1 MNNESPTYSTSS
13 DEGHEKGLR
22 SKSLGLLSSIT
33 IGVSST
39 APGYSLAA
47 TLGFIV
53 YAVAYQ
59 SPAIILLAFLPILFI
74 AYAYRELNR
83 ETPDCGTTF
92 TWATRVFNP
101 WVGWMGGWGLVAAGM
116 ISMASVAQIAGK
128 YFFLMLGKGFTWHTT
143 VLGKHFI
150 LVFGSSLANSTLW
163 VTAAGCSWV
172 ILLSWVS
179 YRGIN
184 VSARLQQWLLGI
196 EMVVL
201 IWFSVVALVKVYTG
215 HAGKA
220 AVKPA
225 LSWFNPFAVTDGHG
239 FSFSALSAGLLLA
252 VFLYWGWDTTVSLNE
267 ETDEPD
273 KVPGRAALI
282 STLILLITYA
292 LVAVACLAYASAKP
306 LENSED
312 VLAQIGGQ
320 VLGTHLDKF
329 LIFAV
334 LTSAAATTQTTI
346 MPNARTLLS
355 MGAYDAIPRR
365 FAKIHERYLTPG
377 FATFVTAGISIAF
390 YAGLTAISENVLGD
404 ATEVVG
410 LLVAFY
416 YGLTGFSAAWHF
428 RTNAGSSLRQISA
441 RVIMPLIGGI
451 ALLGVFV
458 KTTIDD
464 FNPDSSYTV
473 VSVFGL
479 RMGGIFVIAVGSL
492 LLGVILMLIMSRISP
507 AFFAGKTLNRHT
519 PIIVAEHV
527 YAASERFGVPDA
539 TIDENTVL
547 PPDFE
552 PLNP

>member
-1 MNNESPTYSTSS
+1 MNIESAADNATAN
-13 DEGHEKGLR
+13 EGHEKGLR
-22 SKSLGLLSSIT
+22 TKSLGLISSIA

-53 YAVAYQ
+53 ACVAYQ
-59 SPAIILLAFLPILFI
+59 SPAIILLAFIPILFI

-128 YFFLMLGKGFTWHTT
+128 YFFLM
-143 VLGKHFI
+143 
-150 LVFGSSLANSTLW
+150 FGSSLAENTLW

-184 VSARLQQWLLGI
+184 VSARLQQWLLAI

-201 IWFSVVALVKVYTG
+201 IWFSIVALFKVYSGT
-215 HAGKA
+215 AGKD
-220 AVKPA
+220 AVKPE
-225 LSWFNPFAVTDGHG
+225 LNWFNPFAVTDGHG
-239 FSFSALSAGLLLA
+239 FSFSALSAGVLLA

-267 ETDEPD
+267 ETEEPD

-282 STLILLITYA
+282 STLILLVTYA

-306 LENSED
+306 LENSDD

-355 MGAYDAIPRR
+355 MGAYDAIPRK
-365 FAKIHERYLTPG
+365 FAKIHSAYKTPA
-377 FATFVTAGISIAF
+377 FATLITATISILF

-428 RTNAGSSLRQISA
+428 RKDRGTSLREVSA

-451 ALLGVFV
+451 TLLGVFI

-464 FNPDSSYTV
+464 MNPENSYTV
-473 VSVFGL
+473 VNIFGVKL
-479 RMGGIFVIAVGSL
+479 GGIFVIAIGSL
-492 LLGVILMLIMSRISP
+492 LLGVVLMLIMSRISP

-519 PIIVAEHV
+519 PIVVAEHV
-527 YAASERFGVPDA
+527 YASADRFGVPDA
-539 TIDENTVL
+539 TIDENMII
-547 PPDFE
+547 PPDYDNDI
-552 PLNP
+552 L

>member
-1 MNNESPTYSTSS
+1 LLEF
-13 DEGHEKGLR
+13 DEVNTELNPENSAPAEPHEKGLR
-22 SKSLGLLSSIT
+22 TKSLGMLSSII

-53 YAVAYQ
+53 ACVGYQ
-59 SPAIILLAFLPILFI
+59 SPAIILLAFIPILFI

-101 WVGWMGGWGLVAAGM
+101 WMGWMGGWGLVAAGM

-128 YFFLMLGKGFTWHTT
+128 YLFLMFDSK
-143 VLGKHFI
+143 
-150 LVFGSSLANSTLW
+150 LADSTLW
-163 VTAAGCSWV
+163 VTVAGCSW
-172 ILLSWVS
+172 ILLLTWVS

-201 IWFSVVALVKVYTG
+201 VWFSVVALFKVYAG
-215 HAGKA
+215 HASEL
-220 AVKPA
+220 AVHPHIN
-225 LSWFNPFAVTDGHG
+225 WFNPFAVTNGHG
-239 FSFSALSAGLLLA
+239 FSFGALSAGLLLA
-252 VFLYWGWDTTVSLNE
+252 VFLYWGWDTAVSLNE
-267 ETDEPD
+267 ETDEPE
-273 KVPGRAALI
+273 KVPGRAAVY
-282 STLILLITYA
+282 STLILLFIYA
-292 LVAVACLAYASAKP
+292 LVAVACLSYASAKP
-306 LENSED
+306 LENSDD
-312 VLAQIGGQ
+312 VLAQIGTDVMGSH
-320 VLGTHLDKF
+320 LGKF

-365 FAKIHERYLTPG
+365 FAKIHRAYLTPG
-377 FATFVTAGISIAF
+377 FATFVTATISILF
-390 YAGLTAISENVLGD
+390 YAGLTKISENVLGD

-428 RTNAGSSLRQISA
+428 RSNPGTSIREVSA
-441 RVIMPLIGGI
+441 RVILPFIGGVT
-451 ALLGVFV
+451 LLAVFI
-458 KTTIDD
+458 KTSIDD
-464 FNPDSSYTV
+464 INPDNSLTV
-473 VSVFGL
+473 ISIFGH
-479 RMGGIFVIAVGSL
+479 RIGGIFVIAIGTL
-492 LLGVILMLIMSRISP
+492 LLGVVLMLIMSRISP
-507 AFFAGKTLNRHT
+507 EFFAGKTLNRNT

-527 YAASERFGVPDA
+527 YATTERLGVPDA
-539 TIDENTVL
+539 TIDENTVI
-547 PPDFE
+547 PTNFDPFE
-552 PLNP
+552 

>member
-1 MNNESPTYSTSS
+1 MDSTAKSS
-13 DEGHEKGLR
+13 SSLGTGSDASHEKGLR
-22 SKSLGLLSSIT
+22 SKSLGLFSSIA

-53 YAVAYQ
+53 TCVAYQ
-59 SPAIILLAFLPILFI
+59 SPAIILLAFIPILFI

-92 TWATRVFNP
+92 TWATRSFNP

-128 YFFLMLGKGFTWHTT
+128 YFFLMFSQT
-143 VLGKHFI
+143 
-150 LVFGSSLANSTLW
+150 LAESTFW
-163 VTAAGCSWV
+163 VTVAGCTWIV
-172 ILLSWVS
+172 LLGYVS

-184 VSARLQQWLLGI
+184 VSARLQQWLLAA

-201 IWFSVVALVKVYTG
+201 IWFSAVALHKVYTG
-215 HAGKA
+215 QAGEG
-220 AVKPA
+220 AVKPSV
-225 LSWFNPFAVTDGHG
+225 SWFNPLAVTDGG
-239 FSFSALSAGLLLA
+239 GLSFSALSAGILLA

-282 STLILLITYA
+282 STLILLLTYA
-292 LVAVACLAYASAKP
+292 LVAVACLAYAGAEP
-306 LENSED
+306 LKDQDD
-312 VLAQIGGQ
+312 VLALIGAQ
-320 VLGTHLDKF
+320 VLGVNLDKF

-355 MGAYDAIPRR
+355 MGAYDALPKQ
-365 FAKIHERYLTPG
+365 FASIHKKFMTPG
-377 FATFVTAGISIAF
+377 FATIVTSVISIAF
-390 YAGLTAISENVLGD
+390 YAGLTAVSENVLGD
-404 ATEVVG
+404 ALEVVS

-428 RTNAGSSLRQISA
+428 RRNLGSNLKEFSTRFF
-441 RVIMPLIGGI
+441 MPLIGGI
-451 ALLGVFV
+451 TLLGVFI
-458 KTTIDD
+458 KTIIDD
-464 FNPDSSYTV
+464 MDPENSYTII
-473 VSVFGL
+473 SVFGTEY
-479 RMGGIFVIAVGSL
+479 GGIFIIAIGTF
-492 LLGVILMLIMSRISP
+492 LLGILLMLIMSRISP

-527 YAASERFGVPDA
+527 YAGADRLGVPDA
-539 TIDENTVL
+539 TIDENTVI
-547 PPDFE
+547 PPDFDE
-552 PLNP
+552 LNK

>member
-1 MNNESPTYSTSS
+1 MSNESWVNPES
-13 DEGHEKGLR
+13 EVAHEKGLR
-22 SKSLGLLSSIT
+22 SKSLGLFSSIA

-53 YAVAYQ
+53 TCVAYQ
-59 SPAIILLAFLPILFI
+59 SPAIILLAFIPILFI

-116 ISMASVAQIAGK
+116 ISMASVAQIAGQ
-128 YFFLMLGKGFTWHTT
+128 YFFLM
-143 VLGKHFI
+143 
-150 LVFGSSLANSTLW
+150 FGSSLADSTLW
-163 VTAAGCSWV
+163 VTAAGCSWIV
-172 ILLSWVS
+172 LLSWVS

-184 VSARLQQWLLGI
+184 VSARLQQWLLAA

-201 IWFSVVALVKVYTG
+201 IWFSVVALYKVYTG
-215 HAGKA
+215 KAGEA

-225 LSWFNPFAVTDGHG
+225 LAWFNPFATTNGAG
-239 FSFSALSAGLLLA
+239 LSFSALSAGVLLA
-252 VFLYWGWDTTVSLNE
+252 IFLYWGWDTTVSLNE
-267 ETDEPD
+267 ETDEPN

-282 STLILLITYA
+282 STLILLVTYA
-292 LVAVACLAYASAKP
+292 LVAVACLAFASATP
-306 LENSED
+306 LEEKDD
-312 VLAQIGGQ
+312 VLAFIGAQ
-320 VLGTHLDKF
+320 VLGTNLDKF

-355 MGAYDAIPRR
+355 MGAYDALPRR
-365 FAKIHERYLTPG
+365 FAMIHRNYKTPG
-377 FATFVTAGISIAF
+377 FATLVTAVISILF
-390 YAGLTAISENVLGD
+390 YAGLTAVSENVLGD
-404 ATEVVG
+404 ALEVVS

-428 RTNAGSSLRQISA
+428 RKNPGSGLRQVAA
-441 RVIMPLIGGI
+441 RVLMPLIGG
-451 ALLGVFV
+451 ATLLSVFL
-458 KTTIDD
+458 KTLTDD
-464 FNPDSSYTV
+464 LDPENSSTV
-473 VSVFGL
+473 VSIFGTKL
-479 RMGGIFVIAVGSL
+479 GGIFVIAVGTF
-492 LLGVILMLIMSRISP
+492 LLGAILMLIMSQVSP

-527 YAASERFGVPDA
+527 YAATDRFGVPDA
-539 TIDENTVL
+539 AIDENTVI
-547 PPDFE
+547 PPGVE
-552 PLNP
+552 PFKKD